1 MAYALLQGLQKFR
14 FLIVAAIVLA
24 FLSTPFIT
32 EAGSKQSNVSVI
44 EAGDTLAGLSNDIT
58 LQGSKYQNLEVSLK
72 KPDGSVLSLETVTN
86 GQGEATVTVS
96 EYHLRMAGIYQV
108 AARQSDKEEA
118 YGKAMSFEVYS
129 GTVSESNSSAQ
140 LSKQSAALG
149 ETVELDVTLMD
160 AYDNPIDGHVVKV
173 MSSSNSVSVYSP
185 EYSTDENGHQVFYLT
200 STKKGVY
207 DFSVFDSSINKTL
220 TTQPKLAFSGSSDR
234 GGSDVSLAAESGS
247 VDGFIV
253 DGLESTTD
261 VGDSQSITIKAV
273 DADGFTVSD
282 YTGTIRFSSSDSSA
296 TLPNDY
302 TFLADDQGEHTFS
315 LAVKF
320 VTPGEQ
326 SLEVTDIEEFNLRG
340 EATTEVSTN
349 DDSGVDYNSDFESSD
364 FERDGDFTLI
374 SPAAGSYSSET
385 LEVQGEA
392 EYGYT
397 AIIYM
402 DEEEMG
408 RVEVDF
414 DNSFT
419 YSLEDLKDG
428 TYQLYVDIVELGAG
442 DPGEEEIV
450 EVIETSDS
458 EKITIDTTAPE
469 LVSITS
475 DPEDNLVAGDT
486 VTITVLSEKQLEE
499 ASVVFEEEIYALE
512 ETSTSGKYQVDLVL
526 PDVEGEYTVDV
537 ILMDSLGNEVE
548 HRDQMTLKVGASET
562 ETVVEEPVVEETVGV
577 GTVTGLTVSSAPETI
592 LLSWEAAESELSLAF
607 YRVYYGPSADSLYA
621 VSETYDSSTNW
632 SILDLSGEEPYY
644 FAVAAVDVEGN
655 EGELSEVIMGIPEM
669 SRVVPDT
676 DAVDD
681 TSTTPAI
688 SGSEDAI
695 GETPESGPAQTAL
708 FVLSA
713 LGAAAYLGM
722 RKRAAVVKS
731 F

>member
-1 MAYALLQGLQKFR
+1 MAHALLQGLQKFR
-14 FLIVAAIVLA
+14 FLIVAALVFA

-32 EAGSKQSNVSVI
+32 EAGSKQSSVSVV
-44 EAGDTLAGLSNDIT
+44 EAGDTLAGLSSDIV

-86 GQGEATVTVS
+86 GQGEATLTVS
-96 EYHLRMAGIYQV
+96 EYHLRMAGLYQV
-108 AARQSDKEEA
+108 AARQSDKDES
-118 YGKAMSFEVYS
+118 YGKSKSFEVYA
-129 GTVSESNSSAQ
+129 GTVSESNSSAE
-140 LSKQSAALG
+140 LSKKSAALG
-149 ETVELDVTLMD
+149 ETVELDVSLMD
-160 AYDNPIDGHVVKV
+160 AYDNPIDGHVLKV
-173 MSSSNSVSVYSP
+173 LASSSSVSVYSP
-185 EYSTDENGHQVFYLT
+185 EYATDEEGHQTFYLT
-200 STKKGVY
+200 SSKKGVY
-207 DFSVFDSSINKTL
+207 DFSIFDSSINKTL
-220 TTQPKLAFSGSSDR
+220 SAQPKLAFSGSSDI
-234 GGSDVSLAAESGS
+234 GGSDVQLAAASGE

-253 DGLESTTD
+253 DGLDDSTV
-261 VGDSQSITIKAV
+261 VGDAQSVTIKAV
-273 DADGFTVSD
+273 DEDGFTVSD
-282 YTGTIRFSSSDSSA
+282 YTGTVRFSSSDDSA

-326 SLEVTDIEEFNLRG
+326 TLEVTDIEEFNLRG
-340 EATTEVSTN
+340 EATTEVTTDEN
-349 DDSGVDYNSDFESSD
+349 SGVDYGSDFESDD

-374 SPAAGSYSSET
+374 SPASGSYSSET

-397 AIIYM
+397 AVIYM

-419 YSLEDLKDG
+419 YTLEDLKDG
-428 TYQLYVDIVELGAG
+428 TYELYVDIVELGDG

-450 EVIETSDS
+450 AVVETSDS

-475 DPEDNLVAGDT
+475 DPEDNLAAGDT
-486 VTITVLSEKQLEE
+486 VTLTVLSEKELEE
-499 ASVVFEEEIYALE
+499 ASVVFEEEVYTLE

-526 PDVEGEYTVDV
+526 PEEEGEYTVDI

-548 HRDQMTLKVGASET
+548 HRDQLTLKVGAAE
-562 ETVVEEPVVEETVGV
+562 EVVVEEPVEPETVGV

-592 LLSWEAAESELSLAF
+592 LLSWEAAESELTLAF
-607 YRVYYGPSADSLYA
+607 YRVYYGPSADALYA

-632 SILDLSGEEPYY
+632 SILDLTGEERYY

-655 EGELSEVIMGIPEM
+655 EGELSEVAMGIPEA
-669 SRVVPDT
+669 SRVAPDT

-681 TSTTPAI
+681 TSEVPAI
-688 SGSEDAI
+688 TGSEDNI
-695 GETPESGPAQTAL
+695 QETPESGPAQTAL
-708 FVLSA
+708 FILSA
-713 LGAAAYLGM
+713 LGGAAYLGM